1 MARGINKVILIG
13 HLGADPDMRYLP
25 NGDAVANIRL
35 ATSESW
41 RDKKTN
47 ESKENTE
54 WHSIIFFRKL
64 AEIVTEYLR
73 KGSKIYIE
81 GRLKTRKWQDKNGVD
96 HYKTEIISSMMQI
109 LDTKESNTSKS
120 TNHNASTS
128 EPIST
133 YEPIPLSDSDNEFN
147 DDIPF

>member
-47 ESKENTE
+47 ESKENIE
-54 WHSIIFFRKL
+54 WHSIIFF
-64 AEIVTEYLR
+64 
-73 KGSKIYIE
+73 
-81 GRLKTRKWQDKNGVD
+81 
-96 HYKTEIISSMMQI
+96 
-109 LDTKESNTSKS
+109 
-120 TNHNASTS
+120 
-128 EPIST
+128 
-133 YEPIPLSDSDNEFN
+133 
-147 DDIPF
+147 

>member
-13 HLGADPDMRYLP
+13 HLGADPDIRYLP
-25 NGDAVANIRL
+25 NGDAVANVRL

-41 RDKKTN
+41 RDKQTN
-47 ESKENTE
+47 ESKEHTE
-54 WHSIIFFRKL
+54 WHSLIFFKKL
-64 AEIVTEYLR
+64 AEIVGEYLR

-81 GRLKTRKWQDKNGVD
+81 GRLQTRKWQDKNGVD
-96 HYKTEIISSMMQI
+96 HYKTDIISNVMQM
-109 LDTKESNTSKS
+109 LDTKESNASKS
-120 TNHNASTS
+120 TNNNASTS

-133 YEPIPLSDSDNEFN
+133 YEPIPISNNEFN